1 MLLYFGALSVI
12 LSFFWFCF
20 FYIWNS
26 VKLWSDF
33 SFPQN
38 NPRGML
44 NWIKLLFKKK
54 AWYHVVII
62 VNPCV
67 EVYWVTP
74 CSCLVSFCSVLFCL
88 FQWCIS
94 TPLVEIQSQTMTA
107 PYFTDRNVDTCCTSL
122 VICSSPDPALLT
134 SLSSF
139 PRLLLLLLLLHT
151 THYAEIWQFF
161 WLIAIWELSYFMHLK
176 WCYFFF
182 VFLFF
187 TFFSYKNG
195 YVFCYRLLVI
205 RC

>member
-1 MLLYFGALSVI
+1 M
-12 LSFFWFCF
+12 
-20 FYIWNS
+20 
-26 VKLWSDF
+26 
-33 SFPQN
+33 
-38 NPRGML
+38 
-44 NWIKLLFKKK
+44 
-54 AWYHVVII
+54 VII

-139 PRLLLLLLLLHT
+139 PRLLLLLLLHT

-161 WLIAIWELSYFMHLK
+161 LANSYLGTELFYASQMVLFFF
-176 WCYFFF
+176 CFF
-182 VFLFF
+182 VFYLFQLQKWVCVLLQVASNKVLKNIYC
-187 TFFSYKNG
+187 SYSG
-195 YVFCYRLLVI
+195 LS
-205 RC
+205 